1 MMNYEFIEN
10 LVFSAAIVLAFCI
23 LYGLFYDNLQR
34 KPAVINIVFGLVAGL
49 FGLVLLFSSK
59 QVDYYYLLDARSVL
73 ISITA
78 LFFGPLSAAIAVVI
92 LSIARLLIGGMGAWT
107 GVLTMVVA
115 AAAGL
120 IWHWKRFSR
129 VNSKNKGIYLD
140 IYLFGWLT
148 HLLVLVCLFTL
159 PLDIAYN
166 LINTISWPLLVI
178 YPFTTLLGSAVLISF
193 TRRSRVE
200 AELRD
205 SEMRFRRLYENA
217 PIGVFVE
224 SDQEILYCNQY
235 FEKLLGRS
243 REEVIE
249 QGWTNFIHADD
260 LDNDLENYQALRSG
274 KINEYKVNKRLYKPD
289 GSLIWVN
296 MIFASLKTDDFA
308 SKNEFIC
315 LLQQITDLEEAR
327 AQLEASI
334 KIYFDLYREYKN
346 KLSLLQ
352 SLLDNTP
359 DWIYYK
365 DTAGAYLGCNRAYE
379 IFIGRNEQEI
389 IGRRSIDI
397 VGKDIS
403 QDAISTDLKVMRENS
418 PLKFERCVTYPDGR
432 EAVVETVKMPYYDDQ
447 RKIQG
452 VICVARDI
460 TEHKKREQEILYLSY
475 HDTLTG
481 LYNRTFYEKNKGRLE
496 AENVMPLSLIVCD
509 VNGLKFINDAFGHS
523 AGDQLLVEIA
533 DLLRSCCSEQY
544 ITARVGGDEFSIL
557 LPWVD
562 ENQSKMLFEK
572 IMSQCEEHANHP
584 DSMLRY
590 TNISVGFA
598 SKDDMD
604 MSLNDV
610 FKVAEENMYR
620 RKMLSRNGGTH
631 SSLLNSI
638 KTTLY
643 EKSNE
648 TKEHGDRMALLA
660 KKLGQILDLPYRDI
674 DNLELA
680 SALHDIGKI
689 SVDLSILKKH
699 GKLSKSEWDKIKK
712 HPEVG
717 YRIAQAVPELRQI
730 SEIILCHHERWDGT
744 GYPRGLAGEEI
755 PMLARIITL
764 VDSYDAMTD
773 NRGYARVLSKQEAID
788 EIKNGAGSQYDPKIA
803 ELFVNQVLLK
813 EEDPNCQILKAEA

>member
-1 MMNYEFIEN
+1 MNYEFIEN